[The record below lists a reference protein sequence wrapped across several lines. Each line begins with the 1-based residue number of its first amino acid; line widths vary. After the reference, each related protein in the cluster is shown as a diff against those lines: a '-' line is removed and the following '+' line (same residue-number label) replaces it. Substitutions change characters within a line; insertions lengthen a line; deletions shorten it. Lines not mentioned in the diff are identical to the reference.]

1 MTETKLRQLVVD
13 TIAAGVGSVR
23 GDAWHRGI
31 LDTYN
36 SHKPLPRGY
45 AVQVGD
51 HYCATT
57 VSAVWIRAGVDTVAV
72 VECSCSKM
80 VELAKAKGIWVE
92 DDAYVPKPGD
102 AVIYDW
108 QDDGKGDNKG
118 VPDHVGIV
126 ERVDGNSM
134 TIIEGN
140 RPVGHVARHTL
151 AVNGRYIRGFIT
163 PKYSAMA
170 EPEKTVTEIARE
182 VIDGKW
188 GNGAERKRR
197 LTEAG
202 YDYAAVQA
210 EVNRL
215 LKGDKP
221 KMQRAKSFSVKV
233 AKKYT
238 AKTTVPLRYGAG
250 NGYQSVMTLGKGTTV
265 RCYGFYTKAGDV
277 RWLYVRVNNSKLE
290 GYVDERLLTR

>member
-92 DDAYVPKPGD
+92 DDAFVPRPGD

-126 ERVDGNSM
+126 ERVEGQTM
-134 TIIEGN
+134 YIIEGN
-140 RPVGHVARHTL
+140 RPVGHVARHLL
-151 AVNGRYIRGFIT
+151 AVNGRYIRGYIT
-163 PKYSAMA
+163 
-170 EPEKTVTEIARE
+170 AR
-182 VIDGKW
+182 
-188 GNGAERKRR
+188 
-197 LTEAG
+197 
-202 YDYAAVQA
+202 
-210 EVNRL
+210 
-215 LKGDKP
+215 
-221 KMQRAKSFSVKV
+221 
-233 AKKYT
+233 
-238 AKTTVPLRYGAG
+238 
-250 NGYQSVMTLGKGTTV
+250 GT
-265 RCYGFYTKAGDV
+265 
-277 RWLYVRVNNSKLE
+277 
-290 GYVDERLLTR
+290 